1 MAEASKSAVVFAVT
15 RYKTAD
21 THNVTMAFEGERMF
35 YMMFTVEQMISEFV
49 VQEFFVKAE
58 SSKKVRVGR
67 FGIVLSSGPDRVQMG
82 ELTMFSMYPKTS
94 GKVVGGQMGVQAEEQ
109 PEVVQ

>member
-1 MAEASKSAVVFAVT
+1 
-15 RYKTAD
+15 
-21 THNVTMAFEGERMF
+21 
-35 YMMFTVEQMISEFV
+35 MMFAVEQMISEFV

-67 FGIVLSSGPDRVQMG
+67 FGVVPSSGPDRVQMG
-82 ELTMFSMYPKTS
+82 ELPMFSIPKTS
-94 GKVVGGQMGVQAEEQ
+94 GNVVGGQMGVQAEQ